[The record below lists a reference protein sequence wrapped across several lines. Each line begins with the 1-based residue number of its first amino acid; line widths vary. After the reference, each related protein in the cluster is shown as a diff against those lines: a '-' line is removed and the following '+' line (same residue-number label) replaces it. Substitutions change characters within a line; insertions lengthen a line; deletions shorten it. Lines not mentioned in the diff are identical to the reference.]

1 MLKAMRDTTGSYY
14 PRPSLKVKPSEYA
27 DTTFQAYAE
36 KIADDYDF
44 ILRKV
49 VVPGLPN
56 LGDLKLR
63 ELRILSSL
71 DFFDSPLSPMQ
82 ISELL
87 RYDPATVTRA
97 ANNLVKRGMIL
108 KKNNRRDTRS
118 ILLVL
123 TEKGQAMA
131 DNYSRRVRMAFKAME
146 KDMLHG
152 LTDDEKTAFLNIL
165 VKVSRRSQTMRA
177 MCQNYEWDFDT
188 NGPVATPLF

>member
-1 MLKAMRDTTGSYY
+1 MRDTSGSYY
-14 PRPSLKVKPSEYA
+14 PRPNLKVQPSEYA

-36 KIADDYDF
+36 KISDDYDF

-63 ELRILSSL
+63 EIRILASL

-82 ISELL
+82 VSELL

-97 ANNLVKRGMIL
+97 ANVLVKCGMIY

-123 TEKGQAMA
+123 TDKGQAMA

-152 LTDDEKTAFLNIL
+152 LSEDEKTTFLNIML
-165 VKVSRRSQTMRA
+165 KVNRRSQTMRA
-177 MCQNYEWDFDT
+177 MCQNYDWDFDT
-188 NGPVATPLF
+188 DGPVAKPLF